1 MYYASPKNY
10 DVKVQPWL
18 TSCPHC
24 GYPWVGAFGEGSDPI
39 NGIRRTDGRITEKV
53 SRLGCCG
60 SCFETVY
67 GNFETDGRLIVPK
80 IRRLLISIKDHRKSE
95 NVRRSLRLK
104 VWRLGNDLRRF
115 ESGPNIP
122 PFSDNE
128 IRNLL
133 ALDKLLNLYDPKE
146 RIYKAEIKRQ
156 LSQFEEAITLLR
168 IRPVS
173 RYRTD
178 PQDHASVILKLANA
192 GVSKVLPI
200 DKPGQV
206 PGPSGQKS
214 AFAQTFEKLKRC
226 LGK

>member
-1 MYYASPKNY
+1 MYYASPTNY

-18 TSCPHC
+18 TPCPHC
-24 GYPWVGAFGEGSDPI
+24 GYPSVGAFGEVSDPI
-39 NGIRRTDGRITEKV
+39 NGVRWTDGRITEKA

-60 SCFETVY
+60 GCFEAVY
-67 GNFETDGRLIVPK
+67 GSFETDGRLIASK
-80 IRRLLISIKDHRKSE
+80 ISRLLISIKDHRKSE

-122 PFSDNE
+122 SFSNNE
-128 IRNLL
+128 MKNLL
-133 ALDKLLNLYDPKE
+133 ALYKLLNLCDPKE